1 MISIAIDGPA
11 GAGKTTIAKR
21 IAKSGLCGYGC
32 ILPYCNGGNPK
43 EWLEAG

>member
-21 IAKSGLCGYGC
+21 VAKKLNWSMWIRVHFTVL
-32 ILPYCNGGNPK
+32 
-43 EWLEAG
+43 